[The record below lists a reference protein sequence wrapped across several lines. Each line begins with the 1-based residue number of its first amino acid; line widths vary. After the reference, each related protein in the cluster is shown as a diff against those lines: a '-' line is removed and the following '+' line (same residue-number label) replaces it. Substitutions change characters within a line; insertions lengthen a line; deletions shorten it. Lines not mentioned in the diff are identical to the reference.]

1 MTNTTPKTT
10 PFTRLPGVLA
20 LLGLVAAAAPAQAG
34 VTIYPG
40 ANCRTEGA
48 SEMLTNGELRS
59 AQIVTG
65 SLNDNN
71 ITKFSCPV
79 VLTRTNTN
87 FNDSSV
93 SATVYAR
100 TNTNSIPEFYCLL
113 RITRADGTVHDTAKI
128 SITQGGPPAAKSKT
142 GVATLPP
149 VAVYASAH
157 LRCDV
162 PRSASINDV
171 GASIISYQI
180 ED

>member
-1 MTNTTPKTT
+1 MSKTTPKTT

-20 LLGLVAAAAPAQAG
+20 LLGLAAVAAPAQAG

-40 ANCRTEGA
+40 AHCRTVGA
-48 SEMLTNGELRS
+48 SELLTNGELRS
-59 AQIVTG
+59 AEIVSGPLTE
-65 SLNDNN
+65 NN

-87 FNDSSV
+87 LYDSSV

-100 TNTNSIPEFYCLL
+100 TNTNSIPEFFCLL

-128 SITQGGPPAAKSKT
+128 SILQNGIPGLKIKT

-149 VAVYASAH
+149 VAVYASAN